1 MKKIIPVATA
11 WAFFALTLITA
22 PGASFAATA
31 AKAGGVIALLWRQSD
46 INDPPNT
53 TAIKRLRFLTSA
65 EYPPFNYFNAR
76 RQLAGLNIDLMQAI
90 CAELKVECSIA
101 VKKWQ
106 ELLPALKAGEADAVM
121 AGLAITA
128 ANLRK
133 VSFTRPYFRTPARFT
148 VKKGAK
154 LKSFAPG
161 DLVNAHIGVIN
172 NSAHEA
178 YLKAMFPR
186 SNFIAYKNAADLRQA
201 LLADRINAIFDDGVQ
216 SGFWLNGR
224 LSGNCCEFRGG
235 PYTES
240 FYFGT
245 GMAIAV
251 TRGNT
256 KLARI
261 LNYALAKLGLG
272 GKYAELVRKHIPFSL
287 Y

>member
-1 MKKIIPVATA
+1 MKKTILVAAA
-11 WAFFALTLITA
+11 WAFFILPLITA
-22 PGASFAATA
+22 PGASFAGTATDT
-31 AKAGGVIALLWRQSD
+31 GPIVPLLWRQSD
-46 INDPPNT
+46 INDPPNIST
-53 TAIKRLRFLTSA
+53 IKRLRFLTSA
-65 EYPPFNYFNAR
+65 NYPPFNYFNAR

-90 CAELKVECSIA
+90 CTELKVECSIA

-154 LKSFAPG
+154 LKGFAPG
-161 DLVNAHIGVIN
+161 DLVNAHIGVIS

-178 YLKAMFPR
+178 YLKAMFAR

-201 LLADRINAIFDDGVQ
+201 LLADRINAIFDDAVQ
-216 SGFWLNGR
+216 SGFWIKGQ

-240 FYFGT
+240 FYFGA

-251 TRGNT
+251 SRGNT

-261 LNYALAKLGLG
+261 LNYALAKIGLG
-272 GKYAELVRKHIPFSL
+272 GKYAELVRKNIPFSL